1 MNATDLSQLTNDQ
14 ALRALYSAK
23 ADMKAL
29 PDSWVDNPAF
39 DAICDKYARTWNE
52 CYRRGL
58 I

>member
-23 ADMKAL
+23 AEIKAL

-39 DAICDKYARTWNE
+39 DAICDEYARLWNE
-52 CYRRGL
+52 CYRRGIL
-58 I
+58 